1 MIELL
6 GTWLMA
12 YDPGFDVLRYLTVR
26 TIGGTLTALM
36 LSILLGPT
44 LIKFLSNIQFS
55 QSIRRDGPESHKVK
69 SGTPTMG
76 GLIIISS
83 LIVSTLLWS
92 DFKNP
97 YIWILIFITIS
108 FSVIGFIDDWLKIK
122 EKNSKGLKGIYKLIL
137 QFIFALIAM
146 LFMLQVSPDGN
157 EQIFILPFNKEYIF
171 LISPFIFLL
180 ISIFVIMGSSNA
192 VNLTDGLDGLAIL
205 PTVLIAAG
213 LGLIAYASGNLI
225 ISEYLFIPFN
235 PLTGELIVF
244 CGALIGAG
252 IGFLWYNTYPA
263 QIFMGDL
270 GSLTL
275 GGILGTLAVLIR
287 HEVVLLSWPEFL

>member
-146 LFMLQVSPDGN
+146 LFMLQVSPDG
-157 EQIFILPFNKEYIF
+157 LS
-171 LISPFIFLL
+171 LIHI
-180 ISIFVIMGSSNA
+180 
-192 VNLTDGLDGLAIL
+192 
-205 PTVLIAAG
+205 
-213 LGLIAYASGNLI
+213 
-225 ISEYLFIPFN
+225 
-235 PLTGELIVF
+235 
-244 CGALIGAG
+244 
-252 IGFLWYNTYPA
+252 
-263 QIFMGDL
+263 
-270 GSLTL
+270 
-275 GGILGTLAVLIR
+275 
-287 HEVVLLSWPEFL
+287 

>member
-12 YDPGFDVLRYLTVR
+12 YDSGFDVLRYLTVR

-36 LSILLGPT
+36 FSIVLGPT

-55 QSIRRDGPESHKVK
+55 QSIRRDGPESHLAK

-108 FSVIGFIDDWLKIK
+108 FSVIGFLDDWLKIK
-122 EKNSKGLKGIYKLIL
+122 QENLMIFRLPSGKHRKTRGFPDAPTTKRKHRKTSDFPRAGFRKNRKTKG
-137 QFIFALIAM
+137 FPH
-146 LFMLQVSPDGN
+146 VR
-157 EQIFILPFNKEYIF
+157 
-171 LISPFIFLL
+171 
-180 ISIFVIMGSSNA
+180 
-192 VNLTDGLDGLAIL
+192 
-205 PTVLIAAG
+205 AAK
-213 LGLIAYASGNLI
+213 
-225 ISEYLFIPFN
+225 
-235 PLTGELIVF
+235 
-244 CGALIGAG
+244 
-252 IGFLWYNTYPA
+252 
-263 QIFMGDL
+263 
-270 GSLTL
+270 
-275 GGILGTLAVLIR
+275 
-287 HEVVLLSWPEFL
+287 